1 MLLKNKKILIGIT
14 GSIAAYKAIILVRL
28 LIKSGAQIKV
38 VMTPSAIDFV
48 SPLVLSVLSKNKV
61 YIQWQEQN
69 EWNNHVELGRWADV
83 FIIAPLSCNTLSKM
97 ANGGCDNLFL
107 AVYLSATC
115 PVVVAPAMDEEMWHH
130 PSTKRNIDQLIVY
143 GNKIIEVQDGELAS
157 GIIGQGRMTE
167 PEDIIIYLEENYF
180 RENTLAGKKVLVSAG
195 PTYER
200 IDPVRFIG
208 NRSSGKMGF
217 AVAEAFYMKGAEVVL
232 VSGPTNVSTR
242 FKGIEI
248 KKIENANE
256 MFNTCLQYGNSDI
269 IVMSAAV
276 ADFTPID
283 VADQKIKKT
292 GETLQLNL
300 IKTKDIL
307 KRFGAEKKTNQFIA
321 GFALETENEM
331 ANAVKKLHEKNLD
344 CIILNSMNDAG
355 AGFEKDTNKI
365 SIINKNETI
374 SFEVKSKKEVA
385 IDIVKYI
392 TERVIK

>member
-38 VMTPSAIDFV
+38 VMTPSAIDYV